1 MTEHGKL
8 YARELATHIQK
19 RLWQMKQENDQGGE
33 DYRGNELVVMLGTQ
47 AIHHATVE
55 HLKKTAGPEVT
66 FMSNSV
72 LNELRG
78 GELDKMTH
86 ADIKHK
92 FPEIW
97 EQRMKDKLHFRYPG
111 AGGESYIDLIQRI
124 KPVIIEL
131 ERQRK
136 SVLIVSHLAVQRC
149 LCAYFSGLPSE

>member
-1 MTEHGKL
+1 
-8 YARELATHIQK
+8 
-19 RLWQMKQENDQGGE
+19 
-33 DYRGNELVVMLGTQ
+33 VVMLGTQ